1 MLDDRRNAK
10 LVDFGMPSYPNPPD
24 LIPNNPNHSPLTTN
38 HSPLTT
44 HHSPLTTHRSPL
56 TTQPTPLTFHPN
68 PNQGAAREGAHVMLH
83 SVQVSYLL
91 TPRPHL
97 NPNPNQEILIQHP
110 DPNPN

>member
-10 LVDFGMPSYPNPPD
+10 LVDF
-24 LIPNNPNHSPLTTN
+24 
-38 HSPLTT
+38 
-44 HHSPLTTHRSPL
+44 
-56 TTQPTPLTFHPN
+56 
-68 PNQGAAREGAHVMLH
+68 GAAREGAHVMLH

-97 NPNPNQEILIQHP
+97 NPNPNQAILIQHP